1 MTTVPPYAFDLW
13 KKFDKVQISCS
24 IDDLTDR
31 NYYIRY
37 PTKWIDVENNLNKLL
52 QHKWLDVSVN
62 QTVSLYNYWYLQA
75 LLYTSNCC
83 LILLVIFSIFFYFW
97 FGICKL
103 NAKRKVSSYE

>member
-1 MTTVPPYAFDLW
+1 MCIRDSMTTVPPYAFDLW

-52 QHKWLDVSVN
+52 QL
-62 QTVSLYNYWYLQA
+62 
-75 LLYTSNCC
+75 
-83 LILLVIFSIFFYFW
+83 
-97 FGICKL
+97 
-103 NAKRKVSSYE
+103 KRNRDPPIKNSG